1 MILFSKLLQ
10 LLQIRKNHN
19 QTDVYSIH
27 KQIIK
32 EFLDERMHTLINDGK
47 VINKINCNVNSFYV
61 NEKDIDTESLN
72 FQNTSPITPDK
83 SFYTATIF
91 IPILSTEKPL
101 ISPKES
107 LIKIKSTNPSLD
119 HHKTLTNFANIY
131 VQEKV

>member
-1 MILFSKLLQ
+1 M
-10 LLQIRKNHN
+10 LQIRKNHN

-119 HHKTLTNFANIY
+119 HHKTLNKLCKHICSRKSLTKNKFY
-131 VQEKV
+131 